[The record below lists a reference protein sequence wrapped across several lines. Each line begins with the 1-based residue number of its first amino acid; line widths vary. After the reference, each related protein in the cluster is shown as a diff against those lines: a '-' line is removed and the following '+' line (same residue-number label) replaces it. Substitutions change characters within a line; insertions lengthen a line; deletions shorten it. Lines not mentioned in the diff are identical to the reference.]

1 MMPERGLPVED
12 FVVVDASVWVARLVS
27 SDQFYQP
34 VKKWMESQRSKGVQF
49 VSPTLLL
56 PEVGGAIAR
65 RTGNFSLGR
74 RAIARLERLPGLRLV
89 EMDNE
94 LVRDAALLNAK
105 LGLRGA
111 DSLYVATAYRLSL
124 PLVTFDVDQ
133 RERAQKQVKI
143 LNVP

>member
-1 MMPERGLPVED
+1 MMTAQDLPGEN

-27 SDQFYQP
+27 GDQFYQP
-34 VKKWMESQRSKGVQF
+34 VKKWMVDRRSRGVQF

-65 RTGNFSLGR
+65 RTGSFTLGR
-74 RAIARLERLPGLRLV
+74 RAITRLERLPGLRLV

-94 LVRDAALLNAK
+94 LVREAALLSAR

-111 DSLYVATAYRLSL
+111 DSLYVATAHRLSL
-124 PLVTFDVDQ
+124 PLVTFDMDQ
-133 RERAQKQVKI
+133 RERAQGQVKI
-143 LNVP
+143 QIIP